1 MAKYVSDDNLQ
12 RFWDNI
18 QGQIGNA
25 SQEQVDA
32 WLDEHPE
39 ATTTV
44 QDGSISTSKLANS
57 AVTAQKMSVTVAYT
71 VTDGDLTIS
80 FV

>member
-1 MAKYVSDDNLQ
+1 MAKYVNDDNLQ

-32 WLDEHPE
+32 WLDDHPE

-44 QDGSISTSKLANS
+44 QDGAVSTAKLADG
-57 AVTAQKMSVTVAYT
+57 AVTAQKMNASITCT
-71 VTDGDLTIS
+71 VTNGDLTFSIA
-80 FV
+80 